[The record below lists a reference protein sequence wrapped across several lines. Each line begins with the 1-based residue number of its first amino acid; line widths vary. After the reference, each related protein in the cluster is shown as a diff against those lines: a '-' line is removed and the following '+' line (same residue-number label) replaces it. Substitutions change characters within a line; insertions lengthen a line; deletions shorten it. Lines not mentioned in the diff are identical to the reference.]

1 MTRRGWDAL
10 ARWRD
15 SRMGE
20 KGDLWHRGLIDPTFL
35 RVVGPV
41 RGLRVVDL
49 GCGNGYLTR
58 RWARA
63 GAGSAVGVD
72 ASRASLALARARERA
87 WPSGARFLCRDTSD
101 LAGIADGSID
111 LVAAN
116 MALMDIRDAAGAVRE
131 VSRVLAPT
139 GRLVFSISHPC
150 FELDDR
156 SMWVVERQQ
165 YEERVWRKVSNYRDE
180 RAVEVPW
187 KVSDSE
193 TAFTLSY
200 HRTLATYVRY
210 LRAAGLAVVRMEEP
224 LPLPEVVRLSP
235 QGRFLLGIP
244 LHLVVE
250 AIPLRAPGRPAA
262 PRPPLRAPG
271 SRSSVRRSPGAGR
284 RSGSRGRRP
293 GTGSARR
300 APTTGS

>member
-1 MTRRGWDAL
+1 MGARRGRLRGRGRRVASEPR
-10 ARWRD
+10 ARPSTREGVAERRSIPLSRYLRPRRD
-15 SRMGE
+15 RRRQHRPRRGQHGADGHPGCGRSGP
-20 KGDLWHRGLIDPTFL
+20 RGL
-35 RVVGPV
+35 
-41 RGLRVVDL
+41 
-49 GCGNGYLTR
+49 
-58 RWARA
+58 ARA
-63 GAGSAVGVD
+63 G
-72 ASRASLALARARERA
+72 
-87 WPSGARFLCRDTSD
+87 SD
-101 LAGIADGSID
+101 GTP
-111 LVAAN
+111 
-116 MALMDIRDAAGAVRE
+116 
-131 VSRVLAPT
+131 RVLESPILASNSTT
-139 GRLVFSISHPC
+139 GRCGSSNA
-150 FELDDR
+150 
-156 SMWVVERQQ
+156 SST
-165 YEERVWRKVSNYRDE
+165 EERVWRKVSNYRDE

-284 RSGSRGRRP
+284 QSGSRGRRP